1 MNDGEEAAQN
11 NQGAARVQVEVTGC
25 PPEDAHTVFTAL
37 DALFVSDRAKDDVP
51 REAEGAGTAVWAATV
66 DVSEAP
72 AQAAPCRLTGP
83 VTVTVQGSYWA
94 ADRLRAGLGSAFA
107 LQDVGA
113 TSGDQEQEVQL
124 RLDNREAQGG
134 T

>member
-11 NQGAARVQVEVTGC
+11 NEGAAQVQVEITGC

-37 DALFVSDRAKDDVP
+37 GTLFLSDRTKDDVP
-51 REAEGAGTAVWAATV
+51 RDPEGPEAAVWAATV
-66 DVSEAP
+66 DVTEAP
-72 AQAAPCRLTGP
+72 AQAAPSQLTGP

-94 ADRLRAGLGSAFA
+94 TDQLRVGLGSAFA
-107 LQDVGA
+107 VQAMGS

-124 RLDNREAQGG
+124 RLENREA
-134 T
+134 